1 MFAFTLGTSLISFY
15 LFVAVP
21 ILSAVSFTLY
31 GIDKWK
37 AKSSTERIPEASL
50 LMIDAFGGW
59 PGGLTGQKFFRHK
72 TVKVSY
78 QIKYWLTVV
87 FNLICIYVVYRAFHG

>member
-1 MFAFTLGTSLISFY
+1 MFAFIFGMSLISLY
-15 LFVAVP
+15 LFVAIP
-21 ILSAVSFTLY
+21 ILSVISFSLY

-37 AKSSTERIPEASL
+37 AKSSKERIPEASL
-50 LMIDAFGGW
+50 HMIDAFGGW

-72 TVKVSY
+72 TVKLSY

-87 FNLICIYVVYRAFHG
+87 FNLICIYVVYRGLYG